1 MKRNTQ
7 LLRNVEGWS
16 PYKNKKRLINIS
28 KTILKFKSLIL
39 KIYVTEFILN
49 IPKSKVILDNGS
61 SISNY

>member
-7 LLRNVEGWS
+7 LLRNIEGWR
-16 PYKNKKRLINIS
+16 PHKNKKSLMNIS
-28 KTILKFKSLIL
+28 NTIIKFKSHKK

-49 IPKSKVILDNGS
+49 IPKSKVILNNGS